1 MVCKTRFTSSQPQKI
16 QQFVVRDLR
25 WPAPPTTAGA
35 SSHPSA
41 TFPPSWAA
49 AQVLARRAEILA
61 LTIRL
66 WRNSIWKK
74 YLIYE
79 FLRNSSYSKVRR
91 LPRIPESSKKGKYCT
106 LQEVMIQFGSTFCSP
121 SSKLLVSNLVLG
133 APSPVK
139 VWGFPGPH
147 LKRCRCTTSSIH
159 RKPCWKMFGKSHL
172 ASHDIH
178 DFRDFLILDWSRYL
192 VSLSSISLSNRWFA
206 SSS

>member
-1 MVCKTRFTSSQPQKI
+1 M
-16 QQFVVRDLR
+16 RDLR
-25 WPAPPTTAGA
+25 GFHHHRPPTGA

-49 AQVLARRAEILA
+49 AQVLARCAEIWA

-66 WRNSIWKK
+66 WRNSMWRKH
-74 YLIYE
+74 LINPAQSESE
-79 FLRNSSYSKVRR
+79 FLRISSYSKVRR
-91 LPRIPESSKKGKYCT
+91 IPRIPESSKKKEDT

-139 VWGFPGPH
+139 AWGFPGPH

-159 RKPCWKMFGKSHL
+159 RKPCWKCL
-172 ASHDIH
+172 EN
-178 DFRDFLILDWSRYL
+178 RILRL
-192 VSLSSISLSNRWFA
+192 MISMISVISWF
-206 SSS
+206 